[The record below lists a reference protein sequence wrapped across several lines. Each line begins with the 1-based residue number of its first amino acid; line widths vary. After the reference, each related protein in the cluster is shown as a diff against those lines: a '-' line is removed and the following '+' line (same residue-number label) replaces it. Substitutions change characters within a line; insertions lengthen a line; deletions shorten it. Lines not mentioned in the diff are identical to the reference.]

1 MIPVNR
7 SKRNRNNT
15 CLHLLIGLTAV
26 LVAVLG
32 YNIYDS
38 HHTQP
43 SGTASNTVP
52 LNAGR

>member
-7 SKRNRNNT
+7 SKKNRNNT
-15 CLHLLIGLTAV
+15 CLYLLIGLTAV

-38 HHTQP
+38 HHIQP
-43 SGTASNTVP
+43 SGTATSTVRLNT
-52 LNAGR
+52 GG